1 MITVKIAGIEYPIAY
16 TVEAQSEMAEK
27 AGGLDHIK
35 DMIGSN
41 QLSNMTV
48 LLIMM
53 RAGQRRERVL
63 AKMAG
68 TEEESKEIPTEEELR
83 TIMLMSEWRDA
94 MKAMSEAMTEGN
106 KSEVEI
112 EGEKTGKKRRATR

>member
-35 DMIGSN
+35 DMIGSD

-48 LLIMM
+48 LMIMM
-53 RAGQRRERVL
+53 RAGQHREKVL

-68 TEEESKEIPTEEELR
+68 TEETTKEIPTEEELR
-83 TIMLMSEWRDA
+83 AIMLMGEWRDA

-112 EGEKTGKKRRATR
+112 EVETTGKKRRATR

>member
-1 MITVKIAGIEYPIAY
+1 MITVKIAGTEYPIAY

-53 RAGQRRERVL
+53 RAGQHRERVL

-68 TEEESKEIPTEEELR
+68 TEEAPKEIPTEEELR
-83 TIMLMSEWRDA
+83 AIMLMGEWRDA
-94 MKAMSEAMTEGN
+94 MNAMSEAMTEGN

>member
-35 DMIGSN
+35 DMIGSD

-53 RAGQRRERVL
+53 RAGQHRERVL

-68 TEEESKEIPTEEELR
+68 TEEAPKEIPTEEELR
-83 TIMLMSEWRDA
+83 AIMLMSEWRDA

>member
-53 RAGQRRERVL
+53 RAGQHRERVL

-68 TEEESKEIPTEEELR
+68 TEEESKEIPTDEELR
-83 TIMLMSEWRDA
+83 AIMLMSEWRDA

>member
-53 RAGQRRERVL
+53 RAGQHRERVL

-68 TEEESKEIPTEEELR
+68 TEEESKEIPTDEELR
-83 TIMLMSEWRDA
+83 AIMLMSEWRDA

-112 EGEKTGKKRRATR
+112 EGEKTEKKRRATR

>member
-1 MITVKIAGIEYPIAY
+1 MITVKIAEIEYPIAY

-35 DMIGSN
+35 DMIGSD

-53 RAGQRRERVL
+53 HAGQHRERVL

-68 TEEESKEIPTEEELR
+68 TEEAPKEIPTEEELR
-83 TIMLMSEWRDA
+83 AIMLMGEWRDA

-112 EGEKTGKKRRATR
+112 EGETTGKKRRATR

>member
-53 RAGQRRERVL
+53 RAGQHRKRVL

-68 TEEESKEIPTEEELR
+68 TEEESKEIPTDEELR
-83 TIMLMSEWRDA
+83 AIMLMSEWRDA